1 MIIQGIT
8 DIGKIRRIN
17 QDNFLILQNK
27 DVQLMLVADGMGGAK
42 AGEIASL
49 LACESIERQF
59 NGMDFNELTII
70 EAKQWLKKAILTMNK
85 EVYQASVENPDYSG
99 MGTTAVAALFFEDVC
114 LVANVG
120 DSRCYIV
127 NTAHEFIQI
136 SIDHSLVNEMV
147 RLKRITAE
155 QAKTHPQRSVL
166 TNVCGVIPNIDIDIF
181 EVHDFSLVMCCSDGV
196 HSMLDDREIFS
207 LLKSKETTASK
218 VQHILHHANLHGGL
232 DNITLTIAERGRL

>member
-27 DVQLMLVADGMGGAK
+27 DVQMMLVADGMGGAK

-59 NGMDFNELTII
+59 NEMEFNELTVN
-70 EAKQWLKKAILTMNK
+70 EVKLWLKKAILNMNK
-85 EVYQASVENPDYSG
+85 EVYQASVDNPNYSG
-99 MGTTAVAALFFEDVC
+99 MGTTAVAALFYEDVC
-114 LVANVG
+114 LVGNVG

-127 NTAHEFIQI
+127 NSANELVQI
-136 SIDHSLVNEMV
+136 SIDHSLVNEMI
-147 RLKRITAE
+147 RLKRITVE

-166 TNVCGVIPNIDIDIF
+166 TNVCGVIPNIEVDIF
-181 EVHDFSLVMCCSDGV
+181 EVHDFSLVLCCSDGV
-196 HSMLDDREIFS
+196 HSMLEDREIFS
-207 LLKSKETTASK
+207 LLNSKETTATK
-218 VQHILHHANLHGGL
+218 VQHNLHHANLRGGL
-232 DNITLTIAERGRL
+232 DNITLTLAERGRL

>member
-17 QDNFLILQNK
+17 QDNFLILDNQA
-27 DVQLMLVADGMGGAK
+27 VQLMVVADGMGGAK

-49 LACESIERQF
+49 MVCQSIERQF
-59 NGMDFNELTII
+59 KAMDFTERTVD
-70 EAKQWLKKAILTMNK
+70 EAKQWLKQAILNMNK
-85 EVYQASVENPDYSG
+85 EVYQASLNNPNYNG
-99 MGTTAVAALFFEDVC
+99 MGSTVVTVLFVHDVC

-127 NTAHEFIQI
+127 NSANELIQI
-136 SIDHSLVNEMV
+136 SIDHSLVNEMI

-166 TNVCGVIPNIDIDIF
+166 TNVCGVIPNIDVDLF
-181 EVHDFSLVMCCSDGV
+181 EVHDYSQVLCCSDGV
-196 HSMLDDREIFS
+196 HSMLDDHEIFNI
-207 LLKSKETTASK
+207 LDAKETTVSK
-218 VQHILHHANLHGGL
+218 VQHILRHANLRGGL
-232 DNITLTIAERGRL
+232 DNITLTLAERGRL